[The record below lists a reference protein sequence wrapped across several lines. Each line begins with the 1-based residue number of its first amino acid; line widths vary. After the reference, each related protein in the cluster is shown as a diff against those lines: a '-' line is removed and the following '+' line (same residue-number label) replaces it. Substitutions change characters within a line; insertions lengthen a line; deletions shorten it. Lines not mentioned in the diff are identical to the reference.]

1 MGLLDGK
8 VVIVTGSGGGIG
20 REHALAMA
28 KEGAKLVI
36 NDLGGSRD
44 GAGGSDAAASKV
56 VAEIKGL
63 GGQAVANFDNV
74 ATVKGG
80 ENIFKAGMDAFGK
93 VDVLVNNAGILRD
106 KSFANMDEGL
116 WDSVIAVH
124 LKGAYCCTLP
134 VFKHLK
140 DKGGPGSIINT
151 TSIAGLLGNF
161 GQANYG
167 SAKAGIYGF
176 TRVLSIEGK
185 KYNIRANAIAPI
197 AKTRLTEDLPMF
209 KAPGIDQALDPKFIS
224 PIAVYLAS
232 DLSKDISGKV
242 FDVQGKK
249 LGQFF
254 MKQTAGAMSKG
265 EIWTAKEIS
274 ERINE
279 ILKE

>member
-8 VVIVTGSGGGIG
+8 VAIITGAGGGIG

-44 GAGGSDAAASKV
+44 GSGGSDAAASKV
-56 VAEIKGL
+56 CEEVKKL
-63 GGQAVANFDNV
+63 GTQAVPNFDNV

-80 ENIFKAGMDAFGK
+80 ENIFKTAMDAFGK
-93 VDVLVNNAGILRD
+93 IDVLVNNAGILRD
-106 KSFANMDEGL
+106 KSFANMEEAM
-116 WDSVIAVH
+116 WDAVIAVH

-134 VFKHLK
+134 VFKYMK
-140 DKGGPGSIINT
+140 DRGGPGSIINT

-167 SAKAGIYGF
+167 AAKAGIYGF
-176 TRVLSIEGK
+176 TRVISIEGK

-232 DLSKDISGKV
+232 DLSKDISGRV

-249 LGQFF
+249 IGQFI
-254 MKQTAGAMSKG
+254 MKQTSGAMSKAD
-265 EIWTAKEIS
+265 IWTPKEIAD
-274 ERINE
+274 RISE